1 MQDVTGTLS
10 NDFKHVAPSAV
21 LIPSASEP
29 PSASSSQFPQDFRS
43 KQEAK
48 RYSRLKI
55 TVGISEA
62 ILFFSVGIIVVIF
75 GISSGIESLALN
87 ASQNPYIALLVYA
100 SVLGLGEMVLGFPLG
115 YYSSFHIEHK
125 FKLSNQ
131 TFRKWLWEGAKSL
144 LVGIPITAPVLLMF
158 YYCLRTFQE
167 TWWLPVGSVLFL
179 FSVVLARIAPVL
191 IFPLFYKFKPVEDIA
206 LQDRILRL
214 CEKAGVKVEGVFV
227 FDMSKNTKKANAA
240 FTGIGRS
247 KRIILGDTLVA
258 NFTDEEIETVFAHE
272 LGHYTLKHN
281 WTMIAVGTL
290 SSFLG
295 LFLAAQAYRES
306 LSWFGFTVVDQLAAL
321 PLLALWLSL
330 YSLLTTPLVNAIS
343 RAHERAA
350 DAYAL
355 QTAGNKQAFINAMR
369 KLALVNLADS
379 QPHPFI
385 EFFFHSHPS
394 IEKRVQA
401 AERWRG

>member
-10 NDFKHVAPSAV
+10 NDFKRVAPSAV

-29 PSASSSQFPQDFRS
+29 PSTSAAQFPQDFRS

-55 TVGISEA
+55 AVGISEA
-62 ILFFSVGIIVVIF
+62 ILFFSVGIVVVVF

-87 ASQNPYIALLVYA
+87 VSQNPYIALLVYA
-100 SVLGLGEMVLGFPLG
+100 SVLGLGEMGLGFPFS

-191 IFPLFYKFKPVEDIA
+191 IFPLFYKFKPVEDVA
-206 LQDRILRL
+206 LQERILRL
-214 CEKAGVKVEGVFV
+214 CEKAGVKVEGIFV

-272 LGHYTLKHN
+272 LGHYKLKHN

-295 LFLAAQAYRES
+295 LFLAAQAYQES
-306 LSWFGFTVVDQLAAL
+306 LSWFGFTIVHQLAAL

-330 YSLLTTPLVNAIS
+330 
-343 RAHERAA
+343 
-350 DAYAL
+350 
-355 QTAGNKQAFINAMR
+355 
-369 KLALVNLADS
+369 
-379 QPHPFI
+379 
-385 EFFFHSHPS
+385 
-394 IEKRVQA
+394 
-401 AERWRG
+401 

>member
-1 MQDVTGTLS
+1 MQDVTGTFS
-10 NDFKHVAPSAV
+10 NKFEHVAPSAV

-29 PSASSSQFPQDFRS
+29 PSASASQFPQDFRS

-62 ILFFSVGIIVVIF
+62 ILFFSVGIMVVVF

-87 ASQNPYIALLVYA
+87 VSQNPYIALLAYV
-100 SVLGLGEMVLGFPLG
+100 SVLGIGEMGLGFPFS

-131 TFRKWLWEGAKSL
+131 T
-144 LVGIPITAPVLLMF
+144 VM
-158 YYCLRTFQE
+158 
-167 TWWLPVGSVLFL
+167 FL

-191 IFPLFYKFKPVEDIA
+191 IFPLFYKFKPVEDIG
-206 LQDRILRL
+206 LQERILRL
-214 CEKAGVKVEGVFV
+214 CEKVGVKVEGIFV

-240 FTGIGRS
+240 FTGIGKS

-281 WTMIAVGTL
+281 WTMIAAGTL

-295 LFLAAQAYRES
+295 LFLAAQAYQQS
-306 LSWFGFTVVDQLAAL
+306 LSWFGFTVVHQLAAL

-330 YSLLTTPLVNAIS
+330 YSLVTTPLINAIS

-350 DAYAL
+350 DFYAL
-355 QTAGNKQAFINAMR
+355 QTAGNKQAFIHAMR
-369 KLALVNLADS
+369 KLASVNLVDS
-379 QPHPFI
+379 EPHPFV

-394 IEKRVQA
+394 IEKRIQA